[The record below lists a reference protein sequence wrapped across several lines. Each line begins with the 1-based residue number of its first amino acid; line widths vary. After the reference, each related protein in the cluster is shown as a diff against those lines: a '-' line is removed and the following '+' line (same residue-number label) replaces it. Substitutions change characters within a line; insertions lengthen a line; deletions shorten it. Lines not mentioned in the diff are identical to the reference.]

1 MSDGYYVDRFGKGN
15 YLALKFEDIDPDVTS
30 LLIGLQGEQTEFDF
44 NSDEYYVL
52 KVEDVTKPLVITATN
67 KADNTVTTKVYSLS
81 ELLLLTI
88 RIELPEPI
96 ENPDSYEGN
105 TCDVYLED
113 VNGIAETLR
122 FNTQRP
128 DEEGALIALLQ
139 LDHIAEDSNGEA
151 FNDINITRSV
161 GVNNFAV
168 TLAVPEET
176 EWVDVQFI
184 ATYTDSRFGDCEYT
198 VGVRFIKP

>member
-15 YLALKFEDIDPDVTS
+15 YLALKFEDINPDVTS
-30 LLIGLQGEQTEFDF
+30 LLVGLQGEQTEFDF

-96 ENPDSYEGN
+96 ENPDSYDGDPCDAYFADVIDFGGTIKLNNNLYSLEIVAVDNNGN
-105 TCDVYLED
+105 KPD
-113 VNGIAETLR
+113 VNWNNSPIGS
-122 FNTQRP
+122 NNYN
-128 DEEGALIALLQ
+128 IAL
-139 LDHIAEDSNGEA
+139 
-151 FNDINITRSV
+151 
-161 GVNNFAV
+161 GVDV
-168 TLAVPEET
+168 DT
-176 EWVDVQFI
+176 EWVDLTI
-184 ATYTDSRFGDCEYT
+184 TIKYTDSNVYGDAKYT
-198 VGVRFIKP
+198 VGVRFKKS

>member
-1 MSDGYYVDRFGKGN
+1 MSDGYFVDRFGKGN

-30 LLIGLQGEQTEFDF
+30 LLVGLQGEQTEFDF

-52 KVEDVTKPLVITATN
+52 KVEDVTKPLVITAT
-67 KADNTVTTKVYSLS
+67 KADNTSTTKEYSLS
-81 ELLLLTI
+81 ELLLLI
-88 RIELPEPI
+88 ICIELPEPI

-105 TCDVYLED
+105 TCDAYLED
-113 VNGIAETLR
+113 VNGITKTLY

-128 DEEGALIALLQ
+128 NEEGALIALLQ

-168 TLAVPEET
+168 TLAVPTET